1 MKWIGA
7 LLIILSCGGFGFYQ
21 AAIYRAEEKNLRDLL
36 RALDL
41 MQCELQYRL
50 TPLPQLCILVSS
62 QLGGA
67 VGQVFSFFR
76 QELECQIAPE
86 SRSCMRSALLRSKII
101 TCQTRQLIS
110 ELGDTL
116 GQFDLQGQLNGF
128 DSIRMQA
135 RSQLAEMSENRGA
148 RIRCYQTMGLCAG
161 AALAIL
167 FV

>member
-7 LLIILSCGGFGFYQ
+7 ILIILSCGGFGFYQ
-21 AAIYRAEEKNLRDLL
+21 AGIYRAEEKNLRDLL
-36 RALDL
+36 RCLDL

-67 VGQVFSFFR
+67 VGHVFDLLR
-76 QELECQIAPE
+76 RELENQVAPE
-86 SRSCMRSALLRSKII
+86 VSSCMRSALLRCKNLTS
-101 TCQTRQLIS
+101 QTRQLIQ
-110 ELGDTL
+110 ELGASL
-116 GQFDLQGQLNGF
+116 GQYDTYGQLSCF
-128 DSIRMQA
+128 DAIRMQA
-135 RSQLAEMSENRGA
+135 RTQLEELSRNRDS
-148 RIRCYQTMGLCAG
+148 RIRSYQTLGLCAG